1 VNTRT
6 VNRVTADR
14 GFRRR
19 DRWSSWGSLPGLANL
34 SGQVWQAP
42 WRSRL
47 VLYSTRCNHSLEY
60 HLRTVRSCVMS
71 LVGSDPRRAL
81 TVSCSRQSATYQSLF
96 FRLPSI
102 ARFYGGCP
110 SSNDGGTHFTLPQC
124 PSDLQTNRRSSWRW
138 RYDTLRHSL
147 RSCPLGDPI
156 GSTAAVNAIR

>member
-1 VNTRT
+1 MAGPVEIATCALFDSMQPQL
-6 VNRVTADR
+6 RVSPEDGTFLRDVAC
-14 GFRRR
+14 GFG
-19 DRWSSWGSLPGLANL
+19 SSPGTYRFLL
-34 SGQVWQAP
+34 SA
-42 WRSRL
+42 
-47 VLYSTRCNHSLEY
+47 
-60 HLRTVRSCVMS
+60 
-71 LVGSDPRRAL
+71 VGYVPKPILS
-81 TVSCSRQSATYQSLF
+81 
-96 FRLPSI
+96 LPSI